1 MIRAS
6 SLEKILLILAD
17 VAALSVCFYLAY
29 YLQFH
34 SGWITDKFDPSRDFS
49 TYQKACL
56 IVDCVWIALFAFA
69 GLYRKWLLE
78 SRVFMIMI
86 VLRAVLY
93 GTVLILAALFGMQAL
108 SRLFA
113 PESAQLGFAYA
124 SRLKLILVYITA
136 VFLVVSLLRLLV
148 LQILR
153 FALRRGFGADR
164 IVVLGANEIG
174 KSVHDQLAQSPE
186 LGQQVVGFVD
196 ERFAIMESKV
206 FDRLPV
212 LGKYADLPR
221 ILRRER
227 ANGIVIA
234 HESSSIRE
242 VLRIFDWVA
251 ELPLHIYVVPDL
263 YDVVAGHFKGNLVH
277 GVELQEVFAFN
288 MPPWQVKVKRLLD
301 VAVAGLLLLTTS
313 PLLLLT
319 AAVIKLDSK
328 GPVFYS
334 QERVGLYGRAFMVHK
349 FRTMRTDAEKGGPQW
364 ATKNDPRITRI
375 GRFLRKTRIDE
386 IPQLLC
392 VLQGDMSMVGPRP
405 ERQHFV
411 EKLRE
416 QIPFYMFRLKMKP
429 GLTGWAQ
436 VRHSYDTSIEDVQK
450 KLKYDLYYFEN
461 MSLLLDV
468 QILIRTVWVVLTGK
482 GAQ

>member
-6 SLEKILLILAD
+6 SLEKILLLLAD
-17 VAALSVCFYLAY
+17 VAALSACFYLAY

-34 SGWITDKFDPSRDFS
+34 SGWVSDKFDPSRDFS
-49 TYQKACL
+49 AYQKACL
-56 IVDCVWIALFAFA
+56 ALDLVWIALFAFA

-78 SRVFMIMI
+78 SRVFMVMI

-93 GTVLILAALFGMQAL
+93 GTVLVFAALFGMEAL

-113 PESAQLGFAYA
+113 PIASPEGSAYA
-124 SRLKLILVYITA
+124 SRLKLILVYIA
-136 VFLVVSLLRLLV
+136 SVFFAVSLLRLLV
-148 LQILR
+148 LLMLR
-153 FALRRGFGADR
+153 QALRRGFGADR

-174 KSVHDQLAQSPE
+174 KGIRDQLAQSPE
-186 LGQQVVGFVD
+186 LGQQVIGFVD
-196 ERFAIMESKV
+196 ERCAILEPKI
-206 FDRLPV
+206 FDGLPV

-221 ILRRER
+221 ILHRER
-227 ANGIVIA
+227 ASGIIIA

-301 VAVAGLLLLTTS
+301 VVVAGLLLLLAS
-313 PLLLLT
+313 PILLLT
-319 AAVIKLDSK
+319 TIVIKLDSK

-334 QERVGLYGRAFMVHK
+334 QERVGLYGRSFMVHK

-375 GRFLRKTRIDE
+375 GRFLRKTRLDE
-386 IPQLLC
+386 MPQLLC
-392 VLQGDMSMVGPRP
+392 VLKGDMSMVGPRP